1 MCENVKIVAAP
12 EILTTSECI
21 LEATLEALARSG
33 PRKLSLSEV
42 AIAAGV
48 SRPTLY
54 RWFPSKEALL
64 DAFGRY
70 EQQKYDAGISAAVAG
85 LEGEARLE
93 AVLRFIVEF
102 QHSYSLRRLVDVEP
116 EHVVHQMT
124 RVLPI
129 MRDRLLPHFQAR
141 EGRIIASVVTRIALS
156 HALIPDDDPE
166 LFYAELRHAAGLEI
180 GKRKRRRLD
189 RRRPVRRISGGKR
202 R

>member
-1 MCENVKIVAAP
+1 MAAP
-12 EILTTSECI
+12 DIRTTSECI
-21 LEATLEALARSG
+21 LEATLEVLAHSG

-70 EQQKYDAGISAAVAG
+70 ERQKYDAGISAAVAG

-129 MRDRLLPHFQAR
+129 MRDRLLPHFPAP
-141 EGRIIASVVTRIALS
+141 EGRTIASVVTRIALS
-156 HALIPDDDPE
+156 HALIPEDDPE

-180 GKRKRRRLD
+180 GKRKSRRLD
-189 RRRPVRRISGGKR
+189 RRRPLRRISGRKR